1 MSRTTK
7 TTDMTVGNPIGHILK
22 FALPLLVGNVFQQ
35 LYNMVDSL
43 VVGNFVGANALAAV
57 GNCSAVNSLF
67 FALANG
73 LAIGIGILAAQYF
86 GAHDEEK
93 IKAVIANAVYALGTV
108 AIVMSVFGILLTPQV
123 MWLLGTPDTILSD
136 SVLYMRVTCAGMLG
150 IAFYNGAAA
159 ILRALGDSRTPLYF
173 LILSSIVNVV
183 LDLVFVLQLGMGVFG
198 VGLATIIAE
207 FVSAIA
213 CLVYAYR
220 RVSFFRLRKEDMQPD
235 KKIIIRSFQL
245 GIPIAM
251 QSAMISLSCMVL
263 QGVINSF
270 GESVMAASNIINR
283 IEQLV
288 QQPFSSLHA
297 ALTTY
302 AGQNIG
308 ARDTERV
315 RKGYRQ
321 SAMVAVGFGLLTIPI
336 AYLFGENI
344 IGAFV
349 KDAEVIAIGTTA
361 LHINSLFYAVVGMI
375 HVSRAVLNGC
385 GDTGFAL
392 MNGLT
397 EVVCRVCYSQLF
409 TRIPALGYWGI
420 WVTTAATWTTTAIV
434 CIIRYM
440 TGVWKKK
447 GLKTNGKF

>member
-1 MSRTTK
+1 
-7 TTDMTVGNPIGHILK
+7 MTVGNPIGHILR
-22 FALPLLVGNVFQQ
+22 FALPLLVGNIFQQ
-35 LYNMVDSL
+35 FYNMVDSL

-57 GNCSAVNSLF
+57 GNCGAVNSLF

-73 LAIGIGILAAQYF
+73 LSIGIGILAAQYF
-86 GAHDEEK
+86 GAHDEGK
-93 IKAVIANAVYALGTV
+93 IKSVIANAVYALGSV
-108 AIVMSVFGILLTPQV
+108 AIVMSVFGILFSPQV
-123 MWLLGTPDTILSD
+123 IWLMGTPEGIRAE
-136 SVLYMRVTCAGMLG
+136 SVIYMRVTCAGMLG
-150 IAFYNGAAA
+150 LAFYNGAAA
-159 ILRALGDSRTPLYF
+159 VLRALGDARTPLYF
-173 LILSSIVNVV
+173 LILSSIVNVI
-183 LDLVFVLQLGMGVFG
+183 LDLLFVLQLDMGVMG
-198 VGLATIIAE
+198 VGLATMIAE
-207 FVSAIA
+207 YTSAIV
-213 CLVYAYR
+213 CLLYAYK
-220 RVSFFRLRKEDMQPD
+220 RVSFFRLRREDMKPD
-235 KKIIIRSFQL
+235 REIIIRSFQL

-251 QSAMISLSCMVL
+251 QSAMISVSRMIL

-283 IEQLV
+283 IEELV

-315 RKGYRQ
+315 KKGYRQ
-321 SAMVAVGFGLLTIPI
+321 SAVVAVSFGLLIIPI

-349 KDAEVIAIGTTA
+349 KEEEVIAIGTAA
-361 LHINSLFYAVVGMI
+361 LHINSLFYTVVGMI

-392 MNGLT
+392 MNGVT
-397 EVVCRVCYSQLF
+397 EVICRVCYSQFF
-409 TRIPALGYWGI
+409 TRIPAIGYWGI
-420 WVTTAATWTTTAIV
+420 WVTTAATWTTTAVV

-440 TGVWKKK
+440 TGKWKEK
-447 GLKTNGKF
+447 GA

>member
-1 MSRTTK
+1 MNKTAK
-7 TTDMTVGNPIGHILK
+7 TTDMTVGNPIGHILR
-22 FALPLLVGNVFQQ
+22 FALPLLVGNIFQQ
-35 LYNMVDSL
+35 FYNMVDSL

-57 GNCSAVNSLF
+57 GNCGAVNSLF

-73 LAIGIGILAAQYF
+73 LSIGIGILTAQYF
-86 GAHDEEK
+86 GAHNEGK
-93 IKAVIANAVYALGTV
+93 IKSVIANAVYALGSV
-108 AIVMSVFGILLTPQV
+108 AIVMSVFGILFSPQV
-123 MWLLGTPDTILSD
+123 IWLMGTPERIRAE
-136 SVLYMRVTCAGMLG
+136 SVIYMRVTCAGMLG
-150 IAFYNGAAA
+150 LAFYNGAAA
-159 ILRALGDSRTPLYF
+159 VLRALGDARTPLYF
-173 LILSSIVNVV
+173 LILSSIVNVI
-183 LDLVFVLQLGMGVFG
+183 LDLLFVLQLDMGVMG
-198 VGLATIIAE
+198 VGLATMIAE
-207 FVSAIA
+207 YTSAIV
-213 CLVYAYR
+213 CLLYAYK
-220 RVSFFRLRKEDMQPD
+220 RVSFFRLRREDMKPD
-235 KKIIIRSFQL
+235 REIIIRSFQL

-251 QSAMISLSCMVL
+251 QSAMISVSRMIL

-283 IEQLV
+283 IEELV

-315 RKGYRQ
+315 KKGYRQ
-321 SAMVAVGFGLLTIPI
+321 SAVVAVSFGLLIIPI

-349 KDAEVIAIGTTA
+349 KEEEVIAIGTAA
-361 LHINSLFYAVVGMI
+361 LHINSLFYTVVGMI

-392 MNGLT
+392 MNGVT
-397 EVVCRVCYSQLF
+397 EVICRVCYSQFF
-409 TRIPALGYWGI
+409 TRIPAIGYWGI
-420 WVTTAATWTTTAIV
+420 WVTTAATWTTTAVV

-440 TGVWKKK
+440 TGKWKEK
-447 GLKTNGKF
+447 GA